1 MKLRALRSNTN
12 YLLMLTSLFEAMHET
27 WSLVF
32 LVVALSGQNF
42 IRFDTSFWLQSLA
55 IFGVT
60 AAQIAMAATSIDR
73 LLAVGFP
80 ISYAFELFHF
90 PSRIWVENV
99 TQIMSFEQD
108 RLKINF

>member
-1 MKLRALRSNTN
+1 
-12 YLLMLTSLFEAMHET
+12 MLTSLFEAMHET

-99 TQIMSFEQD
+99 TQIMSFEHD
-108 RLKINF
+108 RLKMNF